1 MKIQKKFQGTVPEN
15 KILDTYSDSQTDV
28 YSCNYVNKL
37 NNYSTNEQVVGTWID
52 GKPLYRRT
60 FVGNTG
66 TSAQT
71 VITSAYNNDTIRV
84 VNAYGS
90 VRVAGGGV
98 NIGSYVN
105 GNYFAGLFTHA
116 SELQLYF
123 GQSLK
128 NGTYMITIEFTK
140 TTN

>member
-1 MKIQKKFQGTVPEN
+1 MKIQKKFQGTIPEN
-15 KILDTYSDSQTDV
+15 KIMDAYSSSNTDT

-37 NNYSTNEQVVGTWID
+37 NNYSTSEQIIGTWID
-52 GKPLYRRT
+52 GKPLYRRS

-140 TTN
+140 TAD